1 MNTSWIGYN
10 VFDMTNYSKL
20 SSLSTNNGNS
30 YLCNELKDVCSGLLK
45 LNQIDNLTFTGISPP
60 MNSRYTLEFWFMS
73 TSATNLSS
81 GIHFIWRN
89 SVSVSLIRDVTTNTN
104 INAYCWPQDHK
115 LNLQNT
121 TGDVNINNLSSTTLN
136 YDLLQTANASSIWIW
151 IRCAVNYT
159 NRNFYFSNNITK
171 SLLAETVYGTV
182 TNDVP
187 FRYLWQNNELSNF
200 YIFNAAQNSSANV
213 FIRSVNLY
221 NDFLPKGYLFKDSDI
236 SKVDSTK
243 MPFMVMSINMGGYYK
258 QLNKMGH
265 FIGSTWSYKKP
276 TAYNSMTLTY
286 DSSLVVKRECSSVL
300 NLKYNSVTDLCEAI
314 TNCTLASLN
323 AKYCSSENTAV
334 VCADNYFYGRNFF

>member
-1 MNTSWIGYN
+1 M
-10 VFDMTNYSKL
+10 
-20 SSLSTNNGNS
+20 
-30 YLCNELKDVCSGLLK
+30 
-45 LNQIDNLTFTGISPP
+45 
-60 MNSRYTLEFWFMS
+60 
-73 TSATNLSS
+73 
-81 GIHFIWRN
+81 
-89 SVSVSLIRDVTTNTN
+89 
-104 INAYCWPQDHK
+104 
-115 LNLQNT
+115 
-121 TGDVNINNLSSTTLN
+121 
-136 YDLLQTANASSIWIW
+136 QTANASSIWIW